1 MWVKAGT
8 YEAVVTPETDA
19 GLIGIAKAARASAA
33 QNEANLVK
41 RRDGRRADIE
51 PSLWSLG
58 D

>member
-1 MWVKAGT
+1 VAP
-8 YEAVVTPETDA
+8 ATDA
-19 GLIGIAKAARASAA
+19 GPIGIANVARASAA